1 MVFLK
6 NNYLLKVILFVL
18 FSQIFLHSQV
28 IFKDSPKYQI
38 PLSEKT
44 FFDITSTRSIIPL
57 NGNWNVYK
65 ADDKEKKKTTIRVPS
80 VFDGSGSFVF
90 EKEFSLTK
98 SQLTNNL
105 LELFFFGLNY
115 TADISVNNF
124 IIYRHSGGEY
134 PFSIILPR
142 DILHADRPNVLSVQ
156 LTYELDSKNTIPFR
170 QRFLFPQ
177 NFGGITSDVYI
188 HLKPNVCI
196 SSFDLKPELNEK
208 LNKGTINFSIL
219 IKNNEFRILS
229 DSLTE
234 KQDFSLKVSVLY
246 NDSSV
251 IRQSETK
258 IFNFKRNS
266 EQKIDLALEINKPQL
281 WSPSNPDLYDCRIE
295 LWQGENLKDVTTS
308 STAFYNLI
316 IGKDSPLLNDEQFE
330 LKGVTY
336 VPSNLQY
343 GKIISYEQMEKDIK
357 LIKGTGFNSV
367 RFEKS
372 VPHPF
377 LLHLCDKYGLLAFV
391 ELPTAIIPPGVA
403 QDQNYIQRCK
413 NFITNYLS
421 FYSKDCSFAAIG
433 LGSTYLPEYQAHI
446 SLITNLASFVKEKSS
461 KLVYASFGSL
471 EIPEIN
477 NLDLYGIELLN
488 TTPEE
493 VTPQLEKLFSDLG
506 KSKIIISD
514 ATYPVSIGNTDG
526 YVNKHSYEAQA
537 KYFEDVIDYSNA
549 NNLSGYFINTFIDFK
564 GDYSSLLSG
573 YDENNIYNIGL
584 VDIERNTNRLS
595 YKVILAKQNNQEKV
609 TIPIG
614 SKKDDSPMVFIVV
627 GLLLAL
633 LMGVLVNSGKKFR
646 EDASRALLRPYNF
659 FADVRDQRIMSAFH
673 TSFLGVIVAFVSALI
688 LGNLLYYLKENVVF
702 ERVLLSFGSQ
712 TIIKAADYL
721 SWHPFTSI
729 IWLLLAG
736 ITFLVILALV
746 IKIASLF
753 VRTRVYMSS
762 IYFTVIWS
770 FLPMVLLIP
779 VGIILY
785 RVLVLDIVNLYIY
798 IVLTLVVIWILY
810 RLMKGIYVIFDARPA
825 SVYFYSIL
833 VLLVF
838 LIVVLFYFEV
848 ENSTIQYLLF
858 TFKQFNLFG

>member
-266 EQKIDLALEINKPQL
+266 EQKVDLALEINKPQL

-316 IGKDSPLLNDEQFE
+316 IGKDSPLLNDEQIE

-537 KYFEDVIDYSNA
+537 KYFEDVIDYSNT

>member
-90 EKEFSLTK
+90 EKEFSLNQA
-98 SQLTNNL
+98 QLTNNL

-196 SSFDLKPELNEK
+196 SSFDLRPELNEK

-266 EQKIDLALEINKPQL
+266 EQKVDLALEINKPQL
-281 WSPSNPDLYDCRIE
+281 WSPSNPDLYVCRIE
-295 LWQGENLKDVTTS
+295 LWQGENIKDVTTS

-316 IGKDSPLLNDEQFE
+316 VGKDSPLLNNEQFE

-357 LIKGTGFNSV
+357 LIKETGFNSV

-391 ELPTAIIPPGVA
+391 ELPVAIIPPGVA

-421 FYSKDCSFAAIG
+421 FYSKNCSFAAIG
-433 LGSTYLPEYQAHI
+433 LGSTYLPEYQAHV

-493 VTPQLEKLFSDLG
+493 VTPQLENLFSDLG
-506 KSKIIISD
+506 KPKIIISE

-537 KYFEDVIDYSNA
+537 KYFEDVIDYSNT

-584 VDIERNTNRLS
+584 IDIERNTNRLS

-688 LGNLLYYLKENVVF
+688 LGNLLYYFKENVVF

-721 SWHPFTSI
+721 CWHPFTSI

-785 RVLVLDIVNLYIY
+785 RVLVLDIVNVYIY
-798 IVLTLVVIWILY
+798 IVLALVVIWILY

-825 SVYFYSIL
+825 SVYFYSII

>member
-44 FFDITSTRSIIPL
+44 FFDITSTRTIIPL

-90 EKEFSLTK
+90 EKEFSLNQA
-98 SQLTNNL
+98 QLTNNL

-142 DILHADRPNVLSVQ
+142 DILHADRPNVLSVL

-196 SSFDLKPELNEK
+196 SSFDLRPELNEK

-266 EQKIDLALEINKPQL
+266 EQKVDLALEINKPQL
-281 WSPSNPDLYDCRIE
+281 WSPSNPDLYVCRIE
-295 LWQGENLKDVTTS
+295 LWQGENIKDVTTS

-316 IGKDSPLLNDEQFE
+316 VGKDSPLLNNEQFE

-357 LIKGTGFNSV
+357 LIKETGFNSV

-391 ELPTAIIPPGVA
+391 ELPVAIIPPGVA

-421 FYSKDCSFAAIG
+421 FYSKNCSFAAIG
-433 LGSTYLPEYQAHI
+433 LGSTYLPEYQAHV

-493 VTPQLEKLFSDLG
+493 VTPQLENLFSDLG
-506 KSKIIISD
+506 KPKIIISE

-537 KYFEDVIDYSNA
+537 KYFEDVIDYSNT

-584 VDIERNTNRLS
+584 IDIERNTNRLS

-688 LGNLLYYLKENVVF
+688 LGNLLYYFKENVVF

-785 RVLVLDIVNLYIY
+785 RVLVLDIVNVYIY
-798 IVLTLVVIWILY
+798 IVLALVVIWILY

-825 SVYFYSIL
+825 SVYFYSII